1 MKRRSELIAVGLL
14 AACVVLLTACGG
26 EGEKQAEGT
35 ESGAACDGNGKKDSG
50 AGKTPGSEAKAP
62 APTPEPKA
70 PAKPAAG
77 TASLPDKFPKEV
89 PLYPGAKLVRVD
101 TRFDYPCP
109 LLTTTDSIDDISA
122 FYRKA
127 MLGVG
132 WKEHPKMDIP
142 TGGRVLNFRTEV
154 MTISIQITPRPD
166 HTRIRLTPYPMP
178 KKK

>member
-1 MKRRSELIAVGLL
+1 MTRWLIVLFIGCAV
-14 AACVVLLTACGG
+14 ALTACD
-26 EGEKQAEGT
+26 
-35 ESGAACDGNGKKDSG
+35 DGSSTD
-50 AGKTPGSEAKAP
+50 TPKAP
-62 APTPEPKA
+62 APTDKDNA
-70 PAKPAAG
+70 PAPKPPATPAAG

-109 LLTTTDSIDDISA
+109 VLTTTDSIDDITA

-127 MLGVG
+127 MVTGAG

-178 KKK
+178 TKK